1 VLQRV
6 VKVLRRRADGFVVD
20 GVCGVF
26 GAWSSEN
33 DRQEEV
39 GDVCRGGVEG
49 GDGRWWCCGWRC
61 CSFSQPERETARP
74 FDLKLADDA
83 RDCAPSHLFAFA

>member
-20 GVCGVF
+20 GLCGVS
-26 GAWSSEN
+26 GTWSSEN

-49 GDGRWWCCGWRC
+49 GDGR
-61 CSFSQPERETARP
+61 
-74 FDLKLADDA
+74 
-83 RDCAPSHLFAFA
+83 